1 MIGVPLSFSQESEG
15 PSYLFSEN
23 AYYIEDLYSRYLK
36 DPNAVPEAWRDYFTT
51 IQDGI
56 PDARDAAAV
65 PKTSAP
71 SPVVDALKQ
80 TAALRLITVYRVRG
94 HQQADVDPLRLRPRP
109 PVPDLD
115 PAFHNLSEADMDTVF
130 HTGALELG
138 LRGQKAG
145 SRALAAT
152 GQLPLRK
159 IIELARQ
166 IYCGS
171 IGSEYMHITDTTQ
184 KRWIQE
190 RLEQQLGKPQFT
202 AEERRQILQRV
213 TAAEG
218 LERYLHTKYVG
229 QKRFSLEGA
238 ESLIPL
244 LDELIQRAGTH
255 KIGEVVL
262 GMAHREIGRASCRE
276 RV

>member
-1 MIGVPLSFSQESEG
+1 MIGVPLSFSQGSED

-23 AYYIEDLYSRYLK
+23 AYYIEDLYARYLK

-56 PDARDAAAV
+56 PDAREAAAMRTTTAPAAA

-71 SPVVDALKQ
+71 SPAVDALKQ

-115 PAFHNLSEADMDTVF
+115 PAFHNLSEADMDTAF

-145 SRALAAT
+145 SRALAAI

-184 KRWIQE
+184 KRWIQDWSNNW
-190 RLEQQLGKPQFT
+190 
-202 AEERRQILQRV
+202 ASHSLQP
-213 TAAEG
+213 
-218 LERYLHTKYVG
+218 K
-229 QKRFSLEGA
+229 S
-238 ESLIPL
+238 
-244 LDELIQRAGTH
+244 AG
-255 KIGEVVL
+255 
-262 GMAHREIGRASCRE
+262 RSCNG
-276 RV
+276 